1 MHAIALRRTAA
12 LVLAVALLIAAAP
25 AAGAAPERAAGEPG
39 IGPSFVQAVTAWL
52 AALWPGAG
60 PASALAPAWEALGSG
75 LDPDGTPKNADSG
88 PTDKPQLG
96 SGLDPDG

>member
-12 LVLAVALLIAAAP
+12 LVLAVALVIAAAP

-39 IGPSFVQAVTAWL
+39 IGPSVVQAVTAWL

-75 LDPDGTPKNADSG
+75 LEPAGTPKKTDGG
-88 PTDKPQLG
+88 PTAEPQLG
-96 SGLDPDG
+96 PVLDPDG

>member
-1 MHAIALRRTAA
+1 MHAFGLRRTAA

-39 IGPSFVQAVTAWL
+39 IGPSLVRAVTAWL

-60 PASALAPAWEALGSG
+60 PASAPVPAWEALGSG
-75 LDPDGTPKNADSG
+75 LDPDGTPQNADSG
-88 PTDKPQLG
+88 PTGEPQLG